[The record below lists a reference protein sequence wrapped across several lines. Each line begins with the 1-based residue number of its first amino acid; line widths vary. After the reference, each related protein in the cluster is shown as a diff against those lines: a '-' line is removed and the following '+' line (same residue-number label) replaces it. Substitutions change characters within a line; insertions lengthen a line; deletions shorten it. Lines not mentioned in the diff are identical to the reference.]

1 MDSNDD
7 SELDSDCGA
16 DIKPPSDSETET
28 ETESEKSKV
37 PNPKGQWNS
46 IGA

>member
-16 DIKPPSDSETET
+16 NIRPLSDSKTK
-28 ETESEKSKV
+28 TESEKSKV
-37 PNPKGQWNS
+37 PNPKSQGNS

>member
-7 SELDSDCGA
+7 LELDSNCGA
-16 DIKPPSDSETET
+16 DLRPLSDSET

-37 PNPKGQWNS
+37 PNPKG
-46 IGA
+46 